1 MQVICLLRIIKDSLL
16 RSFNYE
22 GRETRGRY
30 LVFLSFQLLW
40 FCSYLNW
47 FTGAE
52 HEISFT
58 ALFLFLLP
66 TFSCAVRRI
75 NDAGYSRG
83 VIALLVIAPYLLLPF
98 LLFPASVNLSDER
111 S

>member
-1 MQVICLLRIIKDSLL
+1 MFWLLQVIKENLLK
-16 RSFNYE
+16 SFNYDE
-22 GRETRGRY
+22 RETRGRY
-30 LVFLSFQLLW
+30 LVFLFFQLLW

-47 FTGAE
+47 FTGTQ
-52 HEISFT
+52 HEISFI

-83 VIALLVIAPYLLLPF
+83 VVALLVIAPYLLIPF
-98 LLFPASVNLSDER
+98 LIFPASAKNQRPS
-111 S
+111 